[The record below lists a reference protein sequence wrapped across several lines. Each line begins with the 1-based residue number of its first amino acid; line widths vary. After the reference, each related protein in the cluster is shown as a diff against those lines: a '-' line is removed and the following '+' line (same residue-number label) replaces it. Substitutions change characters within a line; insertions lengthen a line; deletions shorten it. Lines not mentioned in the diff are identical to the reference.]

1 MTLAAPS
8 CSGLPMAKDR
18 FSESTESIYRNSRYV
33 VSREFGIAPN
43 GNRFCGMWVVR
54 EIETGE
60 YVEHSAHRHDLI
72 EKYT

>member
-43 GNRFCGMWVVR
+43 GNRFNGMWVVR
-54 EIETGE
+54 DIKTGE
-60 YVEHSAHRHDLI
+60 YVEHSAHRHDML
-72 EKYT
+72 EKYV